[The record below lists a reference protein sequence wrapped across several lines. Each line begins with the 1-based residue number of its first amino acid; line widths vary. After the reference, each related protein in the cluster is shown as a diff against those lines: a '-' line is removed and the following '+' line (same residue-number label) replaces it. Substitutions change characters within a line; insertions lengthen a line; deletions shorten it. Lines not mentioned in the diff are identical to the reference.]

1 MAWKQ
6 VVPSTLESDC
16 TVRSVPHLVGK
27 ASVIFFPPR
36 CPCDFGDGQKLDA
49 IVNSLPEVISQIHM
63 TAQKQQEILKSQ
75 HDLCFSFCLVNL

>member
-27 ASVIFFPPR
+27 ASLIFFPPR
-36 CPCDFGDGQKLDA
+36 CPCDFGDGQKLDG
-49 IVNSLPEVISQIHM
+49 NSEFTSRGYIPDS
-63 TAQKQQEILKSQ
+63 
-75 HDLCFSFCLVNL
+75 HDSPKATRNMKKPA